1 MEAGR
6 IGSPGTVP
14 QRRLARADSH
24 RQGPAMNDIQ
34 PLILAAVQRAPQWV
48 RHDLVSTEATIRARA
63 EEAMAA
69 IIAQA
74 LHDADHPSG

>member
-1 MEAGR
+1 
-6 IGSPGTVP
+6 
-14 QRRLARADSH
+14 
-24 RQGPAMNDIQ
+24 MNDIQ